1 MLRLIK
7 QFWHD
12 QAGFVISAELVLIST
27 VLVIGLT
34 TGLTC
39 LRNAVNDELSD
50 VACAIT
56 SLDQSYC
63 YTGFHGYKDKCGC
76 VIKARTAGSTN
87 VRVAYK
93 EELLPVEDVTSRETS
108 PQEEGVIVS
117 EKVISERVISDR
129 PLYDVEADERA
140 IDRPAKCEE
149 CPTQAVPHS
158 EATPTPADSAA
169 AKTPEPDTA
178 PGTPTADPKATP
190 APETKPAP

>member
-1 MLRLIK
+1 MLRLTK

-27 VLVIGLT
+27 VLIIGLA

-39 LRNAVNDELSD
+39 LRNALNDELSD

-63 YTGFHGYKDKCGC
+63 YTGFHSYKDKCRC
-76 VIKARTAGSTN
+76 LTKARTAGSTN
-87 VRVAYK
+87 VRAISQ
-93 EELLPVEDVTSRETS
+93 EELIPVEDVTPRETS
-108 PQEEGVIVS
+108 QADQGVIVS
-117 EKVISERVISDR
+117 EKIISERVISDQ

-149 CPTQAVPHS
+149 CPTPAAPQV
-158 EATPTPADSAA
+158 EAIPTPADSPA
-169 AKTPEPDTA
+169 AKTPVPEPA
-178 PGTPTADPKATP
+178 PVTPIPEPKATP
-190 APETKPAP
+190 APEAKPAP

>member
-1 MLRLIK
+1 MLRLTK

-27 VLVIGLT
+27 VLVIGLV

-63 YTGFHGYKDKCGC
+63 YTGFHSYKDKCRC
-76 VIKARTAGSTN
+76 LTKARTAGSTN
-87 VRVAYK
+87 VRTNYE
-93 EELLPVEDVTSRETS
+93 EELIPVEDVTPREASQTD
-108 PQEEGVIVS
+108 QGIIVS
-117 EKVISERVISDR
+117 EKIISERVISEQ

-149 CPTQAVPHS
+149 CPTPATPHT
-158 EATPTPADSAA
+158 EATPTPVDTPA
-169 AKTPEPDTA
+169 AKTPAAVPA
-178 PGTPTADPKATP
+178 PAAPATS
-190 APETKPAP
+190 APETKPAS